1 MNNIIEERQKELKN
15 WITEIGMTQK
25 YFIGQYCSDI
35 FENYLDEEREQYYE
49 KFKKEL
55 TRKTTKIEVLD
66 KYFKYLYSLEEFKKA
81 GYVKPFYIEDDDCN
95 KEFNNRMKNI
105 SKEITDKLIIK

>member
-1 MNNIIEERQKELKN
+1 MNNTIEEKQKELKI
-15 WITEIGMTQK
+15 WITKIGMTQK
-25 YFIGQYCSDI
+25 YFIGQYCNDI

-66 KYFKYLYSLEEFKKA
+66 KYFKYLYNLDEFEKA
-81 GYVKPFYIEDDDCN
+81 GYVKPFYINDDIFDD
-95 KEFNNRMKNI
+95 EFNNRMRKI
-105 SKEITDKLIIK
+105 SKNITDKLK